1 MNTLLSL
8 LLFVWFS
15 NVSSYLQPHQLK
27 LIRSI
32 MSNPQTQPLIRA
44 KTQYILIKNYLPY
57 AMSLSRQF
65 RENLKSKKYIIN
77 QAYDLHQY
85 AIQGLV
91 HSVQR
96 YNGSN
101 NVNLHPYAKKDIMG
115 YLYYG
120 VTELSPLRRL
130 THHQRYTRKIKLPPP
145 NLSSD
150 IWFYDRYMNQ
160 PVGSAKLSDKA
171 LDIYHLFHKLSPEQ
185 KRILLYRYDLTTL
198 KKLRTWQEVAELM
211 ACSTETLRKKVNQIR
226 KISSN
231 FTRF

>member
-1 MNTLLSL
+1 MSSL
-8 LLFVWFS
+8 IVIVILASFYYATA
-15 NVSSYLQPHQLK
+15 YLQAHQLK

-32 MSNPQTQPLIRA
+32 MSNPQTPPLIRA

-77 QAYDLHQY
+77 HAYDLHQY

-101 NVNLHPYAKKDIMG
+101 HINLHPYAKKYIMG

-130 THHQRYTRKIKLPPP
+130 THHQRYTQKIKLP
-145 NLSSD
+145 SSSLTND
-150 IWFYDRYMNQ
+150 IWFYDKFSSNNYDY
-160 PVGSAKLSDKA
+160 PLLSDNVI
-171 LDIYHLFHKLSPEQ
+171 DIYNKVQQLTPEQ
-185 KRILLYRYDLTTL
+185 KLIITYRYDLITF
-198 KKLRTWQEVAELM
+198 KKKRTWQQVAQLM
-211 ACSTETLRKKVNQIR
+211 SCSTETLRKKMRQIVVILS
-226 KISSN
+226 K
-231 FTRF
+231 

>member
-1 MNTLLSL
+1 MILIIALAS
-8 LLFVWFS
+8 FIYYAS
-15 NVSSYLQPHQLK
+15 AYLQPHQLK

-32 MSNPQTQPLIRA
+32 MSNPQTPPLIRA

-77 QAYDLHQY
+77 HAYDLQQY

-101 NVNLHPYAKKDIMG
+101 NVNLHPYAKKYIMG

-130 THHQRYTRKIKLPPP
+130 THHQRYTQKIKLPSPSLT
-145 NLSSD
+145 ND
-150 IWFYDRYMNQ
+150 IWFYDKFSTNSYDY
-160 PVGSAKLSDKA
+160 PLLSDKVI
-171 LDIYHLFHKLSPEQ
+171 DIYNKFQQLTPEQ
-185 KRILLYRYDLTTL
+185 KLIITYRYDLITFE
-198 KKLRTWQEVAELM
+198 KQRTWQQVADLM
-211 ACSTETLRKKVNQIR
+211 SCSTETLRKKMRQIMVTLL
-226 KISSN
+226 S
-231 FTRF
+231 FGG